1 MYLIKK
7 DLKIERGGVGDEKSE
22 SLFLVL
28 ACICTGTKRDMKFAF
43 VSYWAKK
50 VFRSPV

>member
-7 DLKIERGGVGDEKSE
+7 DLKIERGGVADEKSE

-28 ACICTGTKRDMKFAF
+28 ACICTGKKRDIKFAF